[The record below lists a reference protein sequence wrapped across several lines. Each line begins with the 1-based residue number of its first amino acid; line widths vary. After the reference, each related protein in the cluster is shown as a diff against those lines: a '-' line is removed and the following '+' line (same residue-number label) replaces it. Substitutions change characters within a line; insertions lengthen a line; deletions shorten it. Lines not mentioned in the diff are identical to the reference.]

1 MELDA
6 TGAAIAAEALKEIR
20 SRLQFLKNVGLEYL
34 TLDRTAPTLSGGEM
48 QRIRL
53 AGQIGCGLVGVL
65 YILDEPSIGL
75 HPRDNDKLLE
85 TLAQLRDQGN
95 TVVVVEHDED
105 TMRAAD
111 HIVDFGP
118 GPGVRGGRVV
128 AAGTLAE
135 VTAAEESLTG
145 RLSFRPPADRSARR
159 PPRVGQRSR
168 TGSSSAAPATIISRT
183 STSRSRLGVF
193 VCVTGVSGS
202 GKSSLVSDILVEAL
216 HRDLNAGI
224 GNPGEFDKIEG
235 LEHLDKMIA
244 IDQSPIGRTPR
255 SNPATYIKVF
265 DEIRRLYTQLPEA
278 KAKGFEPGRFSFNVS
293 GGRCEACEGN
303 GSTKLEMDFL
313 ADIWVTCPVCE
324 GHRFNRETLQVR
336 YKGKS
341 IAEVLEMDVQ
351 EALAHFENIP
361 ADRRQAP
368 HAARGGPGLREARP
382 AVAHA
387 LRRRGP
393 ADQARPGTRQE
404 EHRPDALSARRA
416 DDRPALCR
424 HPVALEGA
432 ARFRRGRQHGA
443 RGRTQRRGDQDG
455 RLDHRPGPG
464 RRRRRRADHRHR
476 HAGAGGGDA
485 GVVHRAGAEAVAGA
499 RVGQASGAGEQ
510 RQISGATGDQAR
522 SWPALA
528 GRWSH
533 PTAMSLRAAPELATA
548 IKVRGARQHNLKG
561 IDVEIPRDQMTVCCG
576 PSGSG
581 KTSLAMDTIY
591 AEGQRRYVESLSSYA
606 RQFVDKMQ
614 KPRLDHIEG
623 LSPAIAIEQKH
634 AGHSPRS
641 TVGTV
646 TEIYDY
652 LRILVSRLGRPY
664 CPACD
669 LPVGTQT
676 ADEIIDKIMQR
687 PAGTRLYL
695 MAPLEIEVGEKY
707 EALWEEMRAS
717 GYVRV
722 RIDGQTHSLDQPP
735 QIDRRRKHRVEVVI
749 DRVTI
754 RPDGRSPGARSRVAG
769 AWRSPWPRDAAC
781 ST

>member
-1 MELDA
+1 MPSRSFQQGCIELLGKWKEIGRWKRHIFRGVAEALERRYGLPPGTVLETAWEELDERVRQALLWGTGDEHITFTWRGGASGYKWGGPFEGIVPKLLAQYRNTRSRPQRRQLEKYMRILGCGRCQGRRLNAQACAVTLTTAADVRGPRSELSAATSDLRPPTSDLSLPEVCRLSVNDAAEFFSALDLDA

-20 SRLQFLKNVGLEYL
+20 SRLQFLKNVGLDYL

-145 RLSFRPPADRSARR
+145 AYLSGRQRIEVPAVRRNCNNGRGRLIVRGARHNNLKNIDVEI
-159 PPRVGQRSR
+159 P
-168 TGSSSAAPATIISRT
+168 
-183 STSRSRLGVF
+183 LGVF

-202 GKSSLVSDILVEAL
+202 GKSSLVNDILVEAL
-216 HRDLNAGI
+216 RRDLNAGM
-224 GNPGEFDKIEG
+224 GNPGEFDKMEG
-235 LEHLDKMIA
+235 IEHLDKMIA

-361 ADRRQAP
+361 AIADKLRTLHEVGLDYVKLGQPSPTLSGGEAQRIKL
-368 HAARGGPGLREARP
+368 AREL
-382 AVAHA
+382 VKKS
-387 LRRRGP
+387 
-393 ADQARPGTRQE
+393 T
-404 EHRPDALSARRA
+404 
-416 DDRPALCR
+416 
-424 HPVALEGA
+424 
-432 ARFRRGRQHGA
+432 
-443 RGRTQRRGDQDG
+443 GRTLYL
-455 RLDHRPGPG
+455 LDEPTTGLHFADIQLLLKVLHGFVEAGNTVLVVEHNAEVIKTADWVIDLGPEG
-464 RRRRRRADHRHR
+464 
-476 HAGAGGGDA
+476 GAGGGRIIA
-485 GVVHRAGAEAVAGA
+485 TGTPGASRRRCRLVHRTVLKRWLAEAGS
-499 RVGQASGAGEQ
+499 RERGAGSKG
-510 RQISGATGDQAR
+510 RSDQSSLTPRSLLAAPR
-522 SWPALA
+522 YPPRVPSWP
-528 GRWSH
+528 RRSR
-533 PTAMSLRAAPELATA
+533 SAAPGNTISRA
-548 IKVRGARQHNLKG
+548 
-561 IDVEIPRDQMTVCCG
+561 
-576 PSGSG
+576 S
-581 KTSLAMDTIY
+581 TS
-591 AEGQRRYVESLSSYA
+591 R
-606 RQFVDKMQ
+606 
-614 KPRLDHIEG
+614 
-623 LSPAIAIEQKH
+623 SPA
-634 AGHSPRS
+634 
-641 TVGTV
+641 
-646 TEIYDY
+646 
-652 LRILVSRLGRPY
+652 
-664 CPACD
+664 
-669 LPVGTQT
+669 
-676 ADEIIDKIMQR
+676 
-687 PAGTRLYL
+687 TR
-695 MAPLEIEVGEKY
+695 
-707 EALWEEMRAS
+707 
-717 GYVRV
+717 
-722 RIDGQTHSLDQPP
+722 
-735 QIDRRRKHRVEVVI
+735 
-749 DRVTI
+749 
-754 RPDGRSPGARSRVAG
+754 
-769 AWRSPWPRDAAC
+769 
-781 ST
+781 

>member
-1 MELDA
+1 MGKWREMGRWKRHIFRGVAETLERKYGLSPGTVLETAWEELDERVRHALLWGTGDEHITFTWRGGASGYKWGGPFEGIIPKLLAQYRNTRSRPQRRQLEKYMRILGCERCHGRRLNAQACAVTLTTAAELPGAQSEQSLPEVCRLSISDAAEFFSALELDA
-6 TGAAIAAEALKEIR
+6 TAATIAAEALKEIR

-135 VTAAEESLTG
+135 VIAAEESLTG
-145 RLSFRPPADRSARR
+145 DYLSGRRRIEVPAVRRNRNNGRGRLIVRGARHNNLKNIDVEI
-159 PPRVGQRSR
+159 P
-168 TGSSSAAPATIISRT
+168 
-183 STSRSRLGVF
+183 LGVF

-235 LEHLDKMIA
+235 IEHLDKMIA

-303 GSTKLEMDFL
+303 GSTRLEMDFL

-361 ADRRQAP
+361 AIADKLRTLHEVGLDYVKLGQPSPTLSGGEAQRIKL
-368 HAARGGPGLREARP
+368 AREL
-382 AVAHA
+382 VKKS
-387 LRRRGP
+387 
-393 ADQARPGTRQE
+393 T
-404 EHRPDALSARRA
+404 
-416 DDRPALCR
+416 
-424 HPVALEGA
+424 
-432 ARFRRGRQHGA
+432 
-443 RGRTQRRGDQDG
+443 GRTLYL
-455 RLDHRPGPG
+455 LDEPTTGLHFADIQLLLKVLHGFVEAGNTVLVVEHNAEVIKTADWIIDLGPEG
-464 RRRRRRADHRHR
+464 
-476 HAGAGGGDA
+476 GAGGGRILA
-485 GVVHRAGAEAVAGA
+485 TGTPEQVAETADSFT
-499 RVGQASGAGEQ
+499 GQVLKRWLAQGAG
-510 RQISGATGDQAR
+510 
-522 SWPALA
+522 
-528 GRWSH
+528 
-533 PTAMSLRAAPELATA
+533 
-548 IKVRGARQHNLKG
+548 
-561 IDVEIPRDQMTVCCG
+561 
-576 PSGSG
+576 
-581 KTSLAMDTIY
+581 
-591 AEGQRRYVESLSSYA
+591 
-606 RQFVDKMQ
+606 
-614 KPRLDHIEG
+614 
-623 LSPAIAIEQKH
+623 
-634 AGHSPRS
+634 
-641 TVGTV
+641 
-646 TEIYDY
+646 
-652 LRILVSRLGRPY
+652 
-664 CPACD
+664 
-669 LPVGTQT
+669 
-676 ADEIIDKIMQR
+676 
-687 PAGTRLYL
+687 
-695 MAPLEIEVGEKY
+695 
-707 EALWEEMRAS
+707 
-717 GYVRV
+717 
-722 RIDGQTHSLDQPP
+722 
-735 QIDRRRKHRVEVVI
+735 RRRI
-749 DRVTI
+749 SDRS
-754 RPDGRSPGARSRVAG
+754 DRSVR
-769 AWRSPWPRDAAC
+769 
-781 ST
+781 